1 MTYLVVL
8 KVQLDGREGGDLG
21 VLQLVDSGVDLGD
34 NDVVVLLKVLGQLV
48 VDGHQLF
55 AVSAPGEQTNYNSLL
70 DQNRS

>member
-21 VLQLVDSGVDLGD
+21 VLQLVDGGVDLGD

-55 AVSAPGEQTNYNSLL
+55 AVSAPGEKTNYNSLL